1 MAVLVGTI
9 VACSSIVESPT
20 QEVQSDGGLL
30 SGKPCSA
37 PCFSSI
43 IPGETSFDQVGLS
56 LSKNGYDLS
65 CKTSIDVD
73 SRKVMSCKSGIWI
86 GAAAKTNFE
95 KRRMRASASR
105 LVPQFPYMVRDVRP
119 AHIAPEFAAA
129 ARTVASWS

>member
-1 MAVLVGTI
+1 MLFINSLINQGHTCNGDVMKKMLKLLLMAVLVGTI

-86 GAAAKTNFE
+86 GAAAKTNFVDYINI
-95 KRRMRASASR
+95 RVDNGVR
-105 LVPQFPYMVRDVRP
+105 L
-119 AHIAPEFAAA
+119 
-129 ARTVASWS
+129 